1 MISILRSKE
10 SAVFVLFLIVFAV
23 FAAQSDRFAAPDNL
37 FNVARQYS
45 ELAVVSVG
53 LTMVIITGGI
63 DISVGSVVG
72 LSSILVGVLAGRMGL
87 NIWLACV
94 AAMLAGLACG
104 AINGLVVTKLR
115 VQPIVAT
122 LAMMSA
128 ARGLAFVLTE
138 ARSLSGFPDSF
149 VALGQAAIGP
159 VPGLGYIPL
168 SVAIALV
175 LVMLGIVI
183 LRRTAFGRGIY
194 AAGSSEEAAR
204 LSGVD
209 VFRVKLFA
217 YSFTGLLCGLGGVM
231 MAARLASSVP
241 DAGSGF
247 EFEAIT
253 AVVMGGSSLKGGEGN
268 IVGTIIG
275 VAVMGILRNGLN
287 LIGVPNIWQVLF
299 LGVML
304 ILAVLADNL
313 RTMLRSRRE
322 LRYPVREEP
331 GGRA

>member
-1 MISILRSKE
+1 MTKILKLKE
-10 SAVFVLFLIVFAV
+10 SAVFALFVLVFAV
-23 FAAQSDRFAAPDNL
+23 FAMQTERFATSDNL

-72 LSSILVGVLAGRMGL
+72 VSAVMVGILAGRGDV
-87 NIWLACV
+87 NIWLAC
-94 AAMLAGLACG
+94 AAGLLAGLACG
-104 AINGLVVTKLR
+104 AINGLVITRLR
-115 VQPIVAT
+115 VPPIVAT

-138 ARSLSGFPDSF
+138 ARSISGFPDSF
-149 VALGQAAIGP
+149 IDLGQKAIGP
-159 VPGLGYIPL
+159 IPIVGYVPL
-168 SVAIALV
+168 SVPAALV
-175 LVMLGIVI
+175 IVIAGIVI
-183 LRRTAFGRGIY
+183 LRRTALGRALY
-194 AAGSSEEAAR
+194 AVGSSEEAAR
-204 LSGVD
+204 LSGVN

-217 YSFTGLLCGLGGVM
+217 YSCTGLLCGLGGVM
-231 MAARLASSVP
+231 MTARMASSIP
-241 DAGSGF
+241 DAGTGF

-253 AVVMGGSSLKGGEGN
+253 AVVMGGSSLRGGEGN

-287 LIGVPNIWQVLF
+287 LVRVPSVWQGLF
-299 LGVML
+299 LGVVL

-313 RTMLRSRRE
+313 RSALRARRE
-322 LRYPVREEP
+322 LRV
-331 GGRA
+331 AA

>member
-1 MISILRSKE
+1 MTKILKSKE
-10 SAVFVLFLIVFAV
+10 SAVFALFVLVFAV
-23 FAAQSDRFAAPDNL
+23 FAMQTERFATSDNL

-72 LSSILVGVLAGRMGL
+72 VSAVMVGILAGRGDV
-87 NIWLACV
+87 NILLACLV
-94 AAMLAGLACG
+94 GLLTGLACG
-104 AINGLVVTKLR
+104 VINGVVITRLR
-115 VQPIVAT
+115 VPPIVAT

-138 ARSLSGFPDSF
+138 ARSISGFPDSF
-149 VALGQAAIGP
+149 VDLGQKAIGP
-159 VPGLGYIPL
+159 IPIVGYVPL
-168 SVAIALV
+168 SVPAALV
-175 LVMLGIVI
+175 IVIAGIVI
-183 LRRTAFGRGIY
+183 LRRTALGRALY
-194 AAGSSEEAAR
+194 AVGSSEEAAR
-204 LSGVD
+204 LSGVN

-217 YSFTGLLCGLGGVM
+217 YSCTGLLCGLGGVM
-231 MAARLASSVP
+231 MTARMASSIP
-241 DAGSGF
+241 DAGTGF

-253 AVVMGGSSLKGGEGN
+253 AVVMGGSSLRGGEGN

-287 LIGVPNIWQVLF
+287 LVRVPSVWQGLF
-299 LGVML
+299 LGVVL

-313 RTMLRSRRE
+313 RSALRARRE
-322 LRYPVREEP
+322 LRV
-331 GGRA
+331 AA

>member
-1 MISILRSKE
+1 MRAVLKSKE
-10 SAVFVLFLIVFAV
+10 SAVFVLFLIVFAI
-23 FAAQSDRFAAPDNL
+23 FATLSDRFATPDNL

-72 LSSILVGVLAGRMGL
+72 LSSILVGVLAGRGDM
-87 NIWLACV
+87 NVWLACV
-94 AAMLAGLACG
+94 LAILAGLACG
-104 AINGLVVTKLR
+104 TINGMVVTKLR

-122 LAMMSA
+122 LAMMST
-128 ARGLAFVLTE
+128 ARGLAWILSE
-138 ARSLSGFPDSF
+138 ARSISGFPNPF
-149 VALGQAAIGP
+149 LALGETVIGP
-159 VPGLGYIPL
+159 IPGLGYVPF
-168 SVAIALV
+168 SVSIALS
-175 LVMLGIVI
+175 LVILGIVI
-183 LRRTAFGRGIY
+183 LRCTAFGRAIY
-194 AAGSSEEAAR
+194 AVGSSEEAAR
-204 LSGVD
+204 LSGVN

-217 YSFTGLLCGLGGVM
+217 YAFTGTLCGLGGVI

-241 DAGSGF
+241 DAGAGF

-268 IVGTIIG
+268 IIGTIIG

-313 RTMLRSRRE
+313 RSWLRAKRE
-322 LRYPVREEP
+322 LRYPVH
-331 GGRA
+331 GKL